1 MRSVIFKAG
10 RSRFSTLSPE
20 SYFMAQPERQSW
32 DAGRF
37 LQTLSFFESIPV
49 VSWLQHMVFGS
60 TPPPPPQPQAGLIF
74 DFSQPSSTL
83 NQVWGALDD
92 VVMGGVSASSFQMQD
107 SAALFTGTVSTENSG
122 GFASVRTRNFD
133 PPLNLTGHSGIELR
147 LKGDGQR
154 YKFLV
159 RDEDSWD
166 SLAYTYS
173 FDTVPNQWIEVR
185 IPFNLMSPVFRA
197 KTVADAKGLNTA
209 RIRSLQLMLSK
220 FEYNGALN
228 PNFQPGEFRLSVRAI
243 AVY

>member
-1 MRSVIFKAG
+1 MSQ
-10 RSRFSTLSPE
+10 S
-20 SYFMAQPERQSW
+20 ERKSW

-92 VVMGGVSASSFQMQD
+92 VVMGGISASSFQMQSD
-107 SAALFTGTVSTENSG
+107 AALFTGNVSTENSG

-185 IPFNLMSPVFRA
+185 IPFNLMAPVFRA
-197 KTVADAKGLNTA
+197 KTVADAKGVNTA

-228 PNFQPGEFRLSVRAI
+228 PNFQPGEFRLMVRAI

>member
-74 DFSQPSSTL
+74 DFTQPSSTL

-154 YKFLV
+154 SKFLV

-197 KTVADAKGLNTA
+197 KTVADAKALNTA

>member
-1 MRSVIFKAG
+1 MSQ
-10 RSRFSTLSPE
+10 S
-20 SYFMAQPERQSW
+20 ERKSW

-92 VVMGGVSASSFQMQD
+92 VVMGGISASSFQMQSD
-107 SAALFTGTVSTENSG
+107 AALFTGNVSTENSG

-185 IPFNLMSPVFRA
+185 IPFNLMAPVFRA

-228 PNFQPGEFRLSVRAI
+228 PNFQPGEFRLMVRAI

>member
-1 MRSVIFKAG
+1 MSQ
-10 RSRFSTLSPE
+10 S
-20 SYFMAQPERQSW
+20 ERKSW

-92 VVMGGVSASSFQMQD
+92 VVMGGISASSFQMQSD
-107 SAALFTGTVSTENSG
+107 AALFTGNVSTENSG

-185 IPFNLMSPVFRA
+185 IPFNLMAPVFRA

-228 PNFQPGEFRLSVRAI
+228 PNFQPGEFRLLVRAI

>member
-1 MRSVIFKAG
+1 MSQ
-10 RSRFSTLSPE
+10 S
-20 SYFMAQPERQSW
+20 ERKSW

-37 LQTLSFFESIPV
+37 LRTLSFFESIPV

-92 VVMGGVSASSFQMQD
+92 VVMGGISASSFQMQSD
-107 SAALFTGTVSTENSG
+107 AALFTGNVSTENSG

-185 IPFNLMSPVFRA
+185 IPFNLMAPVFRA

-228 PNFQPGEFRLSVRAI
+228 PNFQPGEFRLMVRAI